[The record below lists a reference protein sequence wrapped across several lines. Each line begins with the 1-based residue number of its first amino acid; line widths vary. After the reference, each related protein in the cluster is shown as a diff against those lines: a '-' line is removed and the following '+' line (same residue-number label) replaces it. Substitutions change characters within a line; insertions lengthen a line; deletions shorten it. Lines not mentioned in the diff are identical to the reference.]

1 MSNQVATI
9 NQVLVNEQPS
19 LMAALP
25 SHIKVEKFMQV
36 CNTAGMINPE
46 LQDCTPSSLAQAF
59 IQCAKDG
66 LVPDGKEA
74 AVIIYNKKQGNN
86 WIKEA
91 QYQPMIDGILK
102 RLRQS
107 GEVPYISAKIVYND
121 DEFDTGM
128 DINGEYLKYKPNYNS
143 LNRTNDDIKLV
154 FAMAKLKNGEAIVE
168 VMTKVEV
175 DEIMQL
181 SKSAIDKKT
190 GKVNEWSVW
199 GKFYGRMALKSVLHR
214 IAKRLPNSSEVMEMI
229 ERDIQIKDMKNGAFI
244 DGDSSASTVQTIDQE
259 RINELQALVN
269 TTNTNASQMFAFISS
284 SSGRIVNDYKELDES
299 QYTQLIAQLE
309 KRLQGQ
315 VKKQTEANMQSQ
327 EMPIEGE
334 LMAQQA

>member
-1 MSNQVATI
+1 MSTQVATI

-46 LQDCTPSSLAQAF
+46 LQDCSPSSLAQAF

-66 LVPDGKEA
+66 LVPDGKESA
-74 AVIIYNKKQGNN
+74 IVIYNKKQGNN
-86 WIKEA
+86 WVKEA

-107 GEVPYISAKIVYND
+107 GEVPYISAKVVYND
-121 DEFDTGM
+121 DKFDTGM
-128 DINGEYLKYKPNYNS
+128 DINGEYLTFKPDYS
-143 LNRTNDDIKLV
+143 STRRTNEDIKLV

-168 VMTKVEV
+168 VMTIAEV
-175 DEIMQL
+175 NEIMYL

-199 GKFYGRMALKSVLHR
+199 GKFFSRMTLKSVLHR

-244 DGDSSASTVQTIDQE
+244 DGDSSASKVQTIDQE

-284 SSGRIVNDYKELDES
+284 SSGRVVNDYQELDES
-299 QYTQLIAQLE
+299 QYNQLIAQLE

-315 VKKQTEANMQSQ
+315 VKKQTEEAMRSQ

-334 LMAQQA
+334 LMTQQA

>member
-1 MSNQVATI
+1 MSTQVATI

-46 LQDCTPSSLAQAF
+46 LQDCSPSSLAQAF

-66 LVPDGKEA
+66 LVPDGKESA
-74 AVIIYNKKQGNN
+74 IVIYNKKQGNN
-86 WIKEA
+86 WVKEA

-107 GEVPYISAKIVYND
+107 GEVPYISAKVVYND
-121 DEFDTGM
+121 DKFDTGM
-128 DINGEYLKYKPNYNS
+128 DINGEYLTFKPDYS
-143 LNRTNDDIKLV
+143 STRRTNEDIKLV

-168 VMTKVEV
+168 VMTIAEV
-175 DEIMQL
+175 NEIMYL

-199 GKFYGRMALKSVLHR
+199 GKFFSRMALKSVLHR
-214 IAKRLPNSSEVMEMI
+214 VSKRLPNSSEVMEMI

-244 DGDSSASTVQTIDQE
+244 DGDSSASKVQTIDQE

-284 SSGRIVNDYKELDES
+284 SSGRVVNDYQELDES
-299 QYTQLIAQLE
+299 QYNQLIAQLE

-315 VKKQTEANMQSQ
+315 VKKQTEEAMRSQ

-334 LMAQQA
+334 LMTQQA